1 MLSRSWSLLFV
12 TAGLMLPATAQAQAV
27 EEDETEVLVP
37 KTKAKA
43 PANRPDLSAAAKLI
57 IRQTNDFREGEKLP
71 KVEVNAKLGE
81 TARYFADFMART
93 DKYGHTADGK
103 RPADRAKKHGYD
115 YCLVSENIAYQYN
128 SAGFTT
134 AQLAR
139 EFFEG
144 WKHSPGYRKNMLD
157 PDVTET
163 GVAVARSEETGY
175 YYAVQMFGRPK
186 SKAIEF
192 AITNESEDTVE
203 YKIGD
208 RTFPLPPRLIRT
220 HQRCRPSEVTFRWPG
235 AEGEARVV
243 QPSNGDRFVVVG
255 EKGTFKLKKE

>member
-1 MLSRSWSLLFV
+1 VTFRSWALPFLA
-12 TAGLMLPATAQAQAV
+12 AGLLTPAVAHAQVV
-27 EEDETEVLVP
+27 EEEEAEVLAP
-37 KTKAKA
+37 KVKAKG
-43 PANRPDLSAAAKLI
+43 PANLPDLAEVTE
-57 IRQTNDFREGEKLP
+57 RVVRRTNDFRGAEGLP
-71 KVEVNAKLGE
+71 KVEVNPKLGE
-81 TARYFADFMART
+81 TAKYFADYMART
-93 DKYGHTADGK
+93 DKYGHTADGN
-103 RPADRAKKHGYD
+103 RPAGRAKKHGYD

-134 AQLAR
+134 EKLAQ

-144 WKHSPGYRKNMLD
+144 WKHSPGHRKNMLD

-163 GVAVARSEETGY
+163 GVAVARSVETGY

-192 AITNESEDTVE
+192 VITNQSEATVE

-220 HQRCRPSEVTFRWPG
+220 HQRCRPTEVTFRWPG
-235 AEGEARVV
+235 TEGEARVV

-255 EKGTFKLKKE
+255 EKGAFQLKKE